1 MKDKRLIYLIIPCI
15 FVIGISLIGC
25 ALIKPENREAEKA
38 RVLAENY
45 EEERNFKQAIQ
56 AWKDLQK
63 IDPDNKEIQ
72 TKIIKMESNLAS
84 CVQRHIRLGKKYL
97 KKREWERSRKEFLT
111 VLFLDPEQQ
120 EAFDYLRRLFRVRHP
135 GDYKDIIQEPPEIE
149 QGKYLLHTLKKGESL
164 SLLAKKY
171 YGDMMKYHIITHF
184 NDIDD
189 INRIEVGQKIKI
201 PVIKGMKTFNG
212 GRMITVGPPLSA
224 EPASRK
230 PSDKTY
236 EAIKKPEK
244 EKGPSPADK
253 TDAAAEKTPSVD
265 KTGAAAEKTPPLDEE
280 KKAAEMDEKLLGENF
295 NKGVALFQED
305 KFSEAIEK
313 FQHVIQICADHPS
326 AIKYIYVSK
335 KIIALSEK
343 GVDLYSGRKYGE
355 AYDEF
360 SKVLT
365 LKPNA
370 IIANRN
376 IDSLLVPMTTEAKFL
391 LYDEQ
396 SPCETISLVK
406 KVLKRDPHNKQAQE
420 LLKEA
425 SILANVLNLQCDQP
439 EADKP

>member
-1 MKDKRLIYLIIPCI
+1 
-15 FVIGISLIGC
+15 
-25 ALIKPENREAEKA
+25 
-38 RVLAENY
+38 
-45 EEERNFKQAIQ
+45 
-56 AWKDLQK
+56 
-63 IDPDNKEIQ
+63 
-72 TKIIKMESNLAS
+72 
-84 CVQRHIRLGKKYL
+84 
-97 KKREWERSRKEFLT
+97 
-111 VLFLDPEQQ
+111 
-120 EAFDYLRRLFRVRHP
+120 
-135 GDYKDIIQEPPEIE
+135 
-149 QGKYLLHTLKKGESL
+149 
-164 SLLAKKY
+164 
-171 YGDMMKYHIITHF
+171 
-184 NDIDD
+184 
-189 INRIEVGQKIKI
+189 
-201 PVIKGMKTFNG
+201 
-212 GRMITVGPPLSA
+212 
-224 EPASRK
+224 
-230 PSDKTY
+230 
-236 EAIKKPEK
+236 
-244 EKGPSPADK
+244 
-253 TDAAAEKTPSVD
+253 
-265 KTGAAAEKTPPLDEE
+265 
-280 KKAAEMDEKLLGENF
+280 MDEKLLGENF